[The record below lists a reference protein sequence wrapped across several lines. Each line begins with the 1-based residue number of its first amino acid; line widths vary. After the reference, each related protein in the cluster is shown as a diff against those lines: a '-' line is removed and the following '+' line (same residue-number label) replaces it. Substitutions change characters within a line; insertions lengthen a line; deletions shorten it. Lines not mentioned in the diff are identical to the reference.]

1 MWMWQDEGRT
11 LLTLLLVVEAVWFA
25 LVLTLIIVP
34 ERWHERAAKSAPAPM
49 PVDAQR
55 ERKAA

>member
-1 MWMWQDEGRT
+1 MWQDEGRT